1 LLGVDI
7 VIHTETGQPAV
18 VVAQLFN
25 MKPKVAIWIE
35 GGAIQGARSNV
46 DIELEIIDLDILFIH
61 AETGQPAV
69 ETTDKDSAEVKW
81 KEYQTE
87 LPFEVA

>member
-1 LLGVDI
+1 LSGVDI

-25 MKPKVAIWIE
+25 MKNKIAIWIE

-46 DIELEIIDLDILFIH
+46 DIELEIIDLDLDN
-61 AETGQPAV
+61 A
-69 ETTDKDSAEVKW
+69 DKDSAEVKW